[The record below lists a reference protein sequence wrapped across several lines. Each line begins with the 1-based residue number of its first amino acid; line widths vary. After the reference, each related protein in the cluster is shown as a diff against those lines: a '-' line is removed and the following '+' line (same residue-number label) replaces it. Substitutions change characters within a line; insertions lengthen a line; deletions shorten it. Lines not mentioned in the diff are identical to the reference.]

1 MSMTAILGD
10 FWGGLFEGVG
20 EVFCL
25 FVLEGRWFM
34 RVFFF
39 LVEFWVE
46 KSCDDV
52 SVAKVVNLG
61 SSTDY
66 RSYQAVDFIVLE

>member
-1 MSMTAILGD
+1 MGLEGDVGCLLGEFVELGFGLD
-10 FWGGLFEGVG
+10 VDDGHCDGLFCLRVLGGGV
-20 EVFCL
+20 CL
-25 FVLEGRWFM
+25 FGLEGRRFM

-52 SVAKVVNLG
+52 SVA
-61 SSTDY
+61 
-66 RSYQAVDFIVLE
+66 

>member
-1 MSMTAILGD
+1 M
-10 FWGGLFEGVG
+10 
-20 EVFCL
+20 EVFVCL
-25 FVLEGRWFM
+25 WLEGRRFM
-34 RVFFF
+34 RVFFS

-61 SSTDY
+61 SAQQIIKLCEWIYVLLYWNDL
-66 RSYQAVDFIVLE
+66 RDKVDGAL